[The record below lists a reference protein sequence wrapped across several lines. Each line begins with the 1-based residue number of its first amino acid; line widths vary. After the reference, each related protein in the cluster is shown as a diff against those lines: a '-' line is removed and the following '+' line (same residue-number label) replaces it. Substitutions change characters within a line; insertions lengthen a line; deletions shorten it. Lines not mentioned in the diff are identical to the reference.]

1 MIHSITSLFRP
12 PICCMA
18 FVCATSL
25 AHISA
30 SPFTIPLLVAEKSH
44 PSSTA
49 PPERSAI

>member
-12 PICCMA
+12 AICCMA

-30 SPFTIPLLVAEKSH
+30 SPFTIAVIGDQQVPAKK
-44 PSSTA
+44 
-49 PPERSAI
+49 